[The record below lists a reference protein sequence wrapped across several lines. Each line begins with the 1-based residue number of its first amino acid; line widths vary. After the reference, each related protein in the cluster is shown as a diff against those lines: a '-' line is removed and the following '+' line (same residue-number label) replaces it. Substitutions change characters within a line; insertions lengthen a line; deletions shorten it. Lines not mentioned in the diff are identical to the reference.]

1 MGGSQ
6 DMSRAE
12 AVWEEDDER
21 DSRRRCRHCREFFEA
36 DDRRAVCVLG
46 REQGMVEHFCCTECL
61 SEARRQEAGGDV
73 TPYYGDQL
81 EDGFRAL
88 DAAHGTDW

>member
-12 AVWEEDDER
+12 AVWEADDEG
-21 DSRRRCRHCREFFEA
+21 DSRLRCRHCREFFEA
-36 DDRRAVCVLG
+36 DDRRAVCVFG
-46 REQGMVEHFCCTECL
+46 HERGMMEWYCCTECL
-61 SEARRQEAGGDV
+61 AKARRQEAGGEV
-73 TPYYGDQL
+73 TLYYGEQL
-81 EDGFRAL
+81 DHGFRML